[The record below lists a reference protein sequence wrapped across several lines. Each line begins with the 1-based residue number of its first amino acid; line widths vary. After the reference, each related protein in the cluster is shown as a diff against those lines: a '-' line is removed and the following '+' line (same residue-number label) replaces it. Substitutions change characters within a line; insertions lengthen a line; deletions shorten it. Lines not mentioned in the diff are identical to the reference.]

1 MLDML
6 CYAFVICLRLHYI
19 RFTVVRAIISLF
31 ELHVNSSIT
40 FVSFEHMLEII
51 STVERIP
58 NARCICEFRLT
69 KAK

>member
-1 MLDML
+1 ML

-40 FVSFEHMLEII
+40 FVSFEHNYVGDNFDRGANSKRPLHM
-51 STVERIP
+51 
-58 NARCICEFRLT
+58 
-69 KAK
+69 